1 MGRRSMPG
9 EKPAKVA
16 LAAVLA
22 TLAATSVV
30 RAQVPSRPQP
40 CAIRGVRLSSAADAP
55 RSTILL
61 RDGRIERV
69 LDDSTEPPA
78 DARVVDGKG
87 YLALP
92 AFVDAYTQA
101 GCPTPTPAADRDAPP
116 KASAEALVDM
126 REANRK
132 GIQPSF
138 RAAEAFRLEPDAQKK
153 WRSFGFGSML
163 AAPAGQFL
171 GGQSTFASTRDIPPR
186 DAVIDAS
193 VFQHAGFQAPGGGYP
208 GTLMGAI
215 AQLRQ
220 FFLDAQHQ
228 RDLLARRAAGKT
240 GPRPPFDTEFEA
252 IAPSLRKE
260 RRILCEAD
268 SAGDIER
275 WIRLSDEFG
284 FEIGIAGGKEAWKRA
299 NVLKQRG
306 IPVFLTL
313 DWGEEVE
320 DPHAKDKKPEAKA
333 EIKSDAKAEPKPG
346 EEQKQETKKEEPKP
360 EEKAPEPPKAE
371 APAKTESPSK
381 TSSDKEWKF
390 EESLRVREEKRRLWE
405 ETRDNA
411 IRLGEAGVSFA
422 FGTGKSSPKE
432 LLDRART
439 LVEKGLPAKLALE
452 AMTSNAAA
460 LVGEGKS
467 YGRIETGYAA
477 SVALW
482 TADPLASKDAKVAWL
497 FVDGFAHEFD
507 VKSETLEGKPDA
519 GVDATGAWSFEFEG
533 PRARPATGD
542 LSMDKEGAVKGTMRF
557 QGPNEEP
564 ASPSE
569 FEGKVAGK
577 KIRLT
582 GKVKFGNNDV
592 DVVVEGEIEKDEI
605 RGKATLKFPNRERSQ
620 PFTAKRTKPKE
631 DDR

>member
-1 MGRRSMPG
+1 MPG

-22 TLAATSVV
+22 VLAPTPLV
-30 RAQVPSRPQP
+30 RAQVQSRPQP
-40 CAIRGVRLSSAADAP
+40 CAIRGVRLSTAADAP

-69 LDDSTEPPA
+69 LDDAGELPA

-92 AFVDAYTQA
+92 AFVDAYTQT

-116 KASAEALVDM
+116 KSSAEALVDM

-138 RAAEAFRLEPDAQKK
+138 RAAEAFKLEPDAGKK

-163 AAPAGQFL
+163 SAPAGQYL
-171 GGQSTFASTRDIPPR
+171 AGESAFASTRDVPAR
-186 DAVIDAS
+186 DAVIDAV
-193 VFQHAGFQAPGGGYP
+193 VFQQASFQAPGPGYP

-220 FFLDAQHQ
+220 FFLDAQRQ
-228 RDLLARRAAGKT
+228 REILSRREAGKP
-240 GPRPPFDTEFEA
+240 GPRPPFDADLEA
-252 IAPSLRKE
+252 IAPVLKKQQRVV
-260 RRILCEAD
+260 CEAD

-275 WIRLSDEFG
+275 WIKLSDDFG

-299 NVLKQRG
+299 SLLQKRG

-333 EIKSDAKAEPKPG
+333 EPKAG
-346 EEQKQETKKEEPKP
+346 EEPKKEETKP
-360 EEKAPEPPKAE
+360 GEKAPEPPKPDV
-371 APAKTESPSK
+371 PAKASTEK
-381 TSSDKEWKF
+381 DWKF
-390 EESLRVREEKRRLWE
+390 EEPLRIREEKRRLWE
-405 ETRDNA
+405 ETRDDA

-422 FGTGKSSPKE
+422 FGTGKGAPKD
-432 LLDRART
+432 LVDRART
-439 LVEKGLPAKLALE
+439 LVEKGLPEKLALE

-467 YGRIETGYAA
+467 YGRIEPGYAA
-477 SVALW
+477 SIALW

-497 FVDGFAHEFD
+497 FVDGFPHEFD
-507 VKSETLEGKPDA
+507 VKSDTLEGKPDA
-519 GVDATGAWSFEFEG
+519 GVDATGTWTFEFEG
-533 PRARPATGD
+533 PRARPATGELTMEKD
-542 LSMDKEGAVKGTMRF
+542 GTVKGTMRF
-557 QGPNEEP
+557 QGPNDEP
-564 ASPSE
+564 PSASA

-577 KIRLT
+577 KIRLS

-592 DVVVEGEIEKDEI
+592 EVVVEGEIEKDEI
-605 RGKATLKFPNRERSQ
+605 RGKSTLKFPNRERSQ
-620 PFTAKRTKPKE
+620 PFTAKRGKPKE

>member
-1 MGRRSMPG
+1 MGRRS
-9 EKPAKVA
+9 KVA

-22 TLAATSVV
+22 VVPSTSFA
-30 RAQVPSRPQP
+30 RAQVQSRPQP
-40 CAIRGVRLSSAADAP
+40 CAVRGVRLSGAADAP

-69 LDDSTEPPA
+69 LDDAAELPA

-87 YLALP
+87 FLALP
-92 AFVDAYTQA
+92 AFVDAYTQT

-138 RAAEAFRLEPDAQKK
+138 RAAEAFKLEPDAGKK
-153 WRSFGFGSML
+153 WRSFGFGTML
-163 AAPAGQFL
+163 SAPAGQFL
-171 GGQSTFASTRDIPPR
+171 AGESAFASTRDVPPR
-186 DAVIDAS
+186 DAVIDAV
-193 VFQHAGFQAPGGGYP
+193 VFEQAGFQAPGPGYP

-220 FFLDAQHQ
+220 FFLDAQRQ
-228 RDLLARRAAGKT
+228 REILARREAGKP
-240 GPRPPFDTEFEA
+240 GPRPPFDADLEA
-252 IAPSLRKE
+252 IAPALQKK
-260 RRILCEAD
+260 RRVLCEAD
-268 SAGDIER
+268 SAADIER

-284 FEIGIAGGKEAWKRA
+284 FEIGIAGGKDAWKRA
-299 NVLKQRG
+299 SLLQKRA

-320 DPHAKDKKPEAKA
+320 DPHAKDKK
-333 EIKSDAKAEPKPG
+333 
-346 EEQKQETKKEEPKP
+346 KEEPKKDEP
-360 EEKAPEPPKAE
+360 KKEETKEEEKAPEPPKPE
-371 APAKTESPSK
+371 SSEKAPSTPKA
-381 TSSDKEWKF
+381 SSEKDWKF

-432 LLDRART
+432 LLDHART

-467 YGRIETGYAA
+467 YGRIEPGYAA
-477 SVALW
+477 SIALW
-482 TADPLASKDAKVAWL
+482 TADPMASKEAKVAWL
-497 FVDGFAHEFD
+497 FVDGFPHEFD

-519 GVDATGAWSFEFEG
+519 GVDATGTWSFEFEG
-533 PRARPATGD
+533 PRARPATGE
-542 LSMDKEGAVKGTMRF
+542 LSMDKDGAVKGTMRF

-564 ASPSE
+564 PSSSE

-605 RGKATLKFPNRERSQ
+605 QGKATLKFPNRERSQ
-620 PFTAKRTKPKE
+620 PFTAKRGKPKE

>member
-1 MGRRSMPG
+1 MGRRS
-9 EKPAKVA
+9 KVA

-22 TLAATSVV
+22 GVAATALA
-30 RAQVPSRPQP
+30 RAQVQSRPQP
-40 CAIRGVRLSSAADAP
+40 CAIRGVRLSTAADAP

-61 RDGRIERV
+61 RDGRIERI
-69 LDDSTEPPA
+69 LEDSTEPPA

-92 AFVDAYTQA
+92 AFVDAYTQT

-138 RAAEAFRLEPDAQKK
+138 RAAEAFKLEPEAGKK
-153 WRSFGFGSML
+153 WRSSGFASML

-171 GGQSTFASTRDIPPR
+171 AGESAFASTRDVPPR
-186 DAVIDAS
+186 DAVIDAV
-193 VFQHAGFQAPGGGYP
+193 VFQQAGFQAPGPGYP

-228 RDLLARRAAGKT
+228 RDLLARRAAGKA
-240 GPRPPFDTEFEA
+240 GARPPFDAELEA

-260 RRILCEAD
+260 RRVVCEAD
-268 SAGDIER
+268 SAADIER
-275 WIRLSDEFG
+275 WLRLSDEFG

-299 NVLKQRG
+299 SLLQKRA

-320 DPHAKDKKPEAKA
+320 DPHAKDKKP
-333 EIKSDAKAEPKPG
+333 SSS
-346 EEQKQETKKEEPKP
+346 KEEPKAEEAKP
-360 EEKAPEPPKAE
+360 KTEEAKPREESKEEKPPEPQKSEAAE
-371 APAKTESPSK
+371 KQEPAAKPPSPTK
-381 TSSDKEWKF
+381 DWKF

-422 FGTGKSSPKE
+422 FGTGKGAPKD
-432 LLDRART
+432 LIDHART
-439 LVEKGLPAKLALE
+439 LVEKGLPAKVALE
-452 AMTSNAAA
+452 ALTSNAAA

-467 YGRIETGYAA
+467 YGRIEPGYAA
-477 SVALW
+477 SIALW

-497 FVDGFAHEFD
+497 FVDGFPHEFD
-507 VKSETLEGKPDA
+507 VKPEATLEGKPDA
-519 GVDATGAWSFEFEG
+519 GVDATGTWSFEFEG
-533 PRARPATGD
+533 PRARPATGE
-542 LSMDKEGAVKGTMRF
+542 LTMDKEGAVKGTMRF

-564 ASPSE
+564 PSASP

-592 DVVVEGEIEKDEI
+592 DVVVEGDIEKDEI
-605 RGKATLKFPNRERSQ
+605 QGKATLKFPNRERSQ
-620 PFTAKRTKPKE
+620 PFTAKRGKPKE